1 MEVVC
6 QGILMLEPIPRC
18 FRPARRAVLMRWL
31 PLVLAAGTLCHV
43 SLAAALGLGDLTLRS
58 YLNQPLKADIVLT
71 DTAGLE
77 ASEVTASIASAE
89 DYARAGVD
97 RVFFLNDLRFTAD
110 FSGAQKVIRV
120 TSSKAVT
127 EPYLSFLV
135 QVNRPGGQLL
145 RTFTVLLDPPGTVA
159 LPAEPSAAVR
169 AASPSRP
176 QAAAP
181 AKAPATARPAASKPA
196 ATTAGADAQTQRALA
211 QLQERLQNLQT
222 EVDAK
227 DQAIAD
233 LKNQLQLAHQAAPV
247 AAAIAASTPAPGP
260 AGASVPAAVSTA
272 AVASD
277 PGTAPVAA
285 PTTTPAASTPAQ
297 PVKAVPPAPVAAAPI
312 AVAPAPT
319 AVDDFD
325 WLPVL
330 GAVALLLLLALL
342 LLRRRQR
349 QRGALADPRPVP
361 GDDAPGT
368 LATPAL
374 MPDEALVVEPSV
386 RSLPQQEPVA
396 PVRRDSAPATDALDG
411 ASIYIAYGR
420 FNEAIGILREGLAKQ
435 PERVDLRF
443 RLLEVLGQQ
452 GDLSG
457 FEEEERAA
465 LATGVTPERIQQI
478 RAQSPK
484 LETAQA
490 AAKAASVAATALAA
504 TAAAVAASPALAPRE
519 PEPSPALEAEL
530 DSNQPVGLA
539 MNAVAEP
546 DFDFDLDAGAG
557 ADDDLELLASHQP
570 TELAADE
577 FQLNLDDL
585 SMDADWEMVSPFE
598 PAAIARKPLAEE
610 PAEEPSEWVDPPAVD
625 PLFAT
630 SLRELPEV
638 YETTDEQFLSDFA
651 DLDDLGG
658 FDDPALD
665 TATVEAQPLPGDPS
679 DGGDE
684 FLARFMSDADLP
696 DLEGMSLDFDSLD
709 SQQASAE
716 KLEQAQAL
724 IQQGDFHSASELL
737 QGLLRDGDPTCQ
749 ASARELLASLR

>member
-1 MEVVC
+1 
-6 QGILMLEPIPRC
+6 MLEPKPRC
-18 FRPARRAVLMRWL
+18 SRPVRRAVLVRWL
-31 PLVLAAGTLCHV
+31 PLVLAAGSLCHA

-89 DYARAGVD
+89 DYAKAGVE
-97 RVFFLNDLRFTAD
+97 RVFFLNDLRFSAD
-110 FSGAQKVIRV
+110 FSGARKVIHV

-159 LPAEPSAAVR
+159 LPAEPAPVAQVPGTGR
-169 AASPSRP
+169 AQAP
-176 QAAAP
+176 AAARPP
-181 AKAPATARPAASKPA
+181 AAARSAAASKPA
-196 ATTAGADAQTQRALA
+196 TPSADAQTQRTLA

-227 DQAIAD
+227 DQAVAD
-233 LKNQLQLAHQAAPV
+233 LKNQLQQARLAAPNAPV
-247 AAAIAASTPAPGP
+247 TSAATPASTASAPATASTAASAATPADPGKTASTAPLNTAVAPAQPAKIVPPAAAV
-260 AGASVPAAVSTA
+260 VPAAV
-272 AVASD
+272 
-277 PGTAPVAA
+277 
-285 PTTTPAASTPAQ
+285 
-297 PVKAVPPAPVAAAPI
+297 
-312 AVAPAPT
+312 

-330 GAVALLLLLALL
+330 GVLALVLLLLALL
-342 LLRRRQR
+342 ILRRRQR
-349 QRGALADPRPVP
+349 QRAVPVATDSTP
-361 GDDAPGT
+361 SDDAQVIQAAPSQ
-368 LATPAL
+368 APA
-374 MPDEALVVEPSV
+374 EAVVVAPSV
-386 RSLPQQEPVA
+386 RLLPQQEPVA

-452 GDLSG
+452 GDLGG

-484 LETAQA
+484 LETAEA

-504 TAAAVAASPALAPRE
+504 TAAAVAASAALAPRE
-519 PEPSPALEAEL
+519 PEPEPLL
-530 DSNQPVGLA
+530 DSDLDSDQPVGLA
-539 MNAVAEP
+539 MNTVAEP
-546 DFDFDLDAGAG
+546 DFDFDLDASA
-557 ADDDLELLASHQP
+557 ADDLELLASHQP
-570 TELAADE
+570 EAPAADE

-598 PAAIARKPLAEE
+598 PAAATRKPSAEMPTELAE
-610 PAEEPSEWVDPPAVD
+610 APAVD

-630 SLRELPEV
+630 NLRELPEV
-638 YETTDEQFLSDFA
+638 DESADEQFLSDFVG
-651 DLDDLGG
+651 LDDLGG
-658 FDDPALD
+658 FDDLGLD
-665 TATVEAQPLPGDPS
+665 TAAVEQQPLPGDLDSS
-679 DGGDE
+679 DND
-684 FLARFMSDADLP
+684 FLASFMSDADLP

-716 KLEQAQAL
+716 KLEQAQGL
-724 IQQGDFHSASELL
+724 IRNGDFHSASEVL
-737 QGLLRDGDPTCQ
+737 QALLRDGDPTCQ